1 MSAEKWK
8 VVTRKIQ
15 WLCGTIFSCASQ
27 RRLDQVSWDLTSAGA
42 AAESDDAAALRQV
55 VKATVKEMEYL
66 FQVLGP
72 V

>member
-1 MSAEKWK
+1 MGHK
-8 VVTRKIQ
+8 VRPSPGPPGRHTP
-15 WLCGTIFSCASQ
+15 
-27 RRLDQVSWDLTSAGA
+27 GA